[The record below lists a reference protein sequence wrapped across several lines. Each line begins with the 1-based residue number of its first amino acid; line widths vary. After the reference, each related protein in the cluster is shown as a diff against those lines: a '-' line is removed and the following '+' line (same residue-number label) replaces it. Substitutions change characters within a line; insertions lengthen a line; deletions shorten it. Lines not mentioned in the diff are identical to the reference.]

1 MQPGAP
7 MQRNTLTDTRIRPE
21 KGGQDICYMRAMIN
35 RLIRNGL
42 IKFTLH
48 FRTGSAR
55 DSVLVCVRDHAA
67 CVCVHA
73 LWVSHQSVGASIYL
87 PASDQSYFPIWS
99 PCSKAS
105 GRGPIVYLGSQKS
118 WDGEHSSF

>member
-48 FRTGSAR
+48 IRTGSAR
-55 DSVLVCVRDHAA
+55 DSVLVCVRERAA
-67 CVCVHA
+67 CVCA
-73 LWVSHQSVGASIYL
+73 LGVPHQSAGASIYL
-87 PASDQSYFPIWS
+87 PASDQSHFPIWS
-99 PCSKAS
+99 PPSKAPGS
-105 GRGPIVYLGSQKS
+105 GPIVYLGSQKS
-118 WDGEHSSF
+118 WDGERRSF

>member
-1 MQPGAP
+1 

-48 FRTGSAR
+48 IRTGSVR
-55 DSVLVCVRDHAA
+55 DSVLVCA
-67 CVCVHA
+67 
-73 LWVSHQSVGASIYL
+73 
-87 PASDQSYFPIWS
+87 
-99 PCSKAS
+99 
-105 GRGPIVYLGSQKS
+105 
-118 WDGEHSSF
+118 

>member
-1 MQPGAP
+1 

-48 FRTGSAR
+48 IRTGSAR
-55 DSVLVCVRDHAA
+55 DSVLVTVWRV
-67 CVCVHA
+67 CVCV
-73 LWVSHQSVGASIYL
+73 LGVSHQSARASIYL
-87 PASDQSYFPIWS
+87 PASDQSYFPVRL
-99 PCSKAS
+99 PRSKAPGS
-105 GRGPIVYLGSQKS
+105 GPIVYLGSQKS
-118 WDGEHSSF
+118 